1 MHAARRSILCLAA
14 IVSTVIPPGA
24 AGARQA
30 PAARDAFE
38 IRALRVQG
46 FDSTSVY
53 MLVGAGANIAVQI
66 GDEGVVVVDTGTTA
80 AAEAVLAAI
89 RRLTDKPIKYIIN
102 THAHPDHVGGNALLV
117 KASGGQR
124 TDAGPAAELRQN
136 PNGVI
141 VVAHQNTIDRMLGP
155 RSGVAY
161 PEYAVARSSFI
172 TADKQLHFNGEAIE
186 LWWHASAHTD
196 ADVLV
201 YFRRSDE
208 IVGGDLVQ
216 PATFPQFDVQQ
227 GGRLQGM
234 INGLNHVI
242 DLAVP
247 QFNQSGGT
255 RIIPGHG
262 WLSTESDV
270 VELRDLTT
278 IARDRVRH
286 LLDKKLTL
294 REALAARLLDDFAPV
309 YADGDADRSTDAF
322 VEAVYNDLQK
332 PWDGPGPVAGS
343 GLNFIDGGR

>member
-1 MHAARRSILCLAA
+1 VSIAAAML
-14 IVSTVIPPGA
+14 PGA
-24 AGARQA
+24 VGARQGA
-30 PAARDAFE
+30 PAARDAFD

-53 MLVGAGANIAVQI
+53 MLVGAGANIAVQV
-66 GDEGVVVVDTGTTA
+66 GAEGVVVVDTGLA
-80 AAEAVLAAI
+80 AAGDAVLAAI
-89 RRLTDKPIKYIIN
+89 RRLTDKPIRHIIN
-102 THAHPDHVGGNALLV
+102 THAHPDHVGGNAALV

-141 VVAHQNTIDRMLGP
+141 VVAHQNTVDRMLGP
-155 RSGVAY
+155 RRGGVGY

-172 TADKQLHFNGEAIE
+172 TLDKQLHVNGEAIE
-186 LWWHASAHTD
+186 LWWHAGAHTD

-201 YFRRSDE
+201 YFRRSDV

-216 PATFPQFDVQQ
+216 PAGFPQFDVLE
-227 GGRLQGM
+227 GGRLQGI

-255 RIIPGHG
+255 RIVPGHG
-262 WLSTESDV
+262 WLCTESDV
-270 VELRDLTT
+270 VELRDMTT

-286 LLDKKLTL
+286 LVDRQLTL
-294 REALAARLLDDFAPV
+294 PDVLAARVLADFAPV
-309 YADGDADRSTDAF
+309 YAETDADRAANAF
-322 VEAVYNDLQK
+322 VAAVYDDAQK
-332 PWDGPGPVAGS
+332 PWDGPGPVAAS